1 MLEVLLIFRIL
12 TIVLKTVETAI
23 FDWLLLIGTMLEKF
37 ELDISYVS
45 TEEVEGIGKI
55 FFFSLMIVVYLP
67 STVKAIKAFRDAEP
81 TDGIFA

>member
-1 MLEVLLIFRIL
+1 M
-12 TIVLKTVETAI
+12 T
-23 FDWLLLIGTMLEKF
+23 DLEKS

-55 FFFSLMIVVYLP
+55 SFFSLMIVAYLP
-67 STVKAIKAFRDAEP
+67 ATVKAIKAFRDAET